1 MYGIDRLAR
10 RRYRAYRDHMSNNQ
24 AAALMQPYNLGP
36 LVLPHRV
43 AMAPLT
49 RNRADA
55 DLAPHQLNVAYYRQ
69 RASAALIIT
78 EATQVSPMG
87 QGYPGTPGIYSDK
100 QQAGWSAV
108 TEAVHD
114 AGGRIF
120 AQLWHVGRISHPDL
134 LPDNATPVAPSAIKP
149 AGKASTLT
157 GPKDFV
163 APRALAADELPGI
176 VEEYRRAAQVAK
188 DAGFDGV
195 EIHNA
200 NGYLPDQFL
209 RSGTNQRTDAFGG
222 SVANRARF
230 PLMVAQA
237 VCDVWGADRVGLRV
251 SPVGTFNDM
260 HDDDPDATFMYFA
273 EQLNDIGLIYLHV
286 SEPGQ
291 SDFKRGAIQFPAKKF
306 RSVFKN
312 TLIANGG
319 YTRESALQVLNAGDA
334 DLIAFG
340 RPFIANPDLPER
352 LFQNAD
358 LNTPDPSTFYGGTA
372 KGYTDYPAM
381 QVNV

>member
-1 MYGIDRLAR
+1 
-10 RRYRAYRDHMSNNQ
+10 MSNNQ
-24 AAALMQPYNLGP
+24 TAALMQPYNLGP
-36 LVLPHRV
+36 LALPHRV

-49 RNRADA
+49 RNRADD
-55 DLAPHQLNVAYYRQ
+55 DLAPHQLNVEYYRQ

-87 QGYPGTPGIYSDK
+87 LGYPGTPGVYND
-100 QQAGWSAV
+100 QQRAGWSAV

-134 LPDNATPVAPSAIKP
+134 LPDGATPIAPSAIKP
-149 AGKASTLT
+149 AGQVWTPNGMQDYVT
-157 GPKDFV
+157 
-163 APRALAADELPGI
+163 PRELAADELPGL
-176 VEEYRRAAQVAK
+176 VEQYRHAAKVAK
-188 DAGFDGV
+188 DAGFDGI

-209 RSGTNQRTDAFGG
+209 RSGTNRRTDDFGG

-260 HDDDPDATFMYFA
+260 HDDDPETTFGYFA
-273 EQLNDIGLIYLHV
+273 EQLSEMGLIYLHV
-286 SEPGQ
+286 SEPGRG
-291 SDFKRGAIQFPAKKF
+291 DFKRGAVQYPAKKF
-306 RSVFKN
+306 RGVFKN
-312 TLIANGG
+312 TLIANGD
-319 YTRESALQVLNAGDA
+319 YTRDTALTVLNAGDA

-352 LFQNAD
+352 LFRDAP
-358 LNTPDPSTFYGGTA
+358 LNEPDESTFYGGDA
-372 KGYTDYPAM
+372 RGYTDYPFMEVA
-381 QVNV
+381 V